1 MFRVRKLAAIALLL
15 LPACNK
21 SEGPDPKG
29 IQVEVT
35 AATKTPTP
43 TPDAM
48 VLAKTADME
57 CKYVL
62 KDVLTESLGDQLA
75 AGHTLTVEY
84 TLKTSITETGTLAYA
99 LTVDHVK
106 MTGKREDYA
115 LKVDSSDY
123 GQMVRVRGGADTLLM
138 FDGVL
143 YFALVG
149 QKIVFEVGENGN
161 LLRVQGGAEAR
172 AAYLAMHPKKPRS
185 DHHHQAKVAV
195 ALSDDALARRFL
207 PFASLAHWQ
216 VKLQAQ
222 NLPVQKTPIDW
233 AEFPADSMRGARMR
247 WVGDEF
253 VLEEKRAFAPSLRA
267 PKYPAAK
274 GFPKISL
281 RSAQDQTTVGL
292 KKDTPCFTQA
302 ATTQEMHRSWTGL
315 LEEAEVTTTQV
326 IKSTW
331 IVRPASAV
339 PPDAPASQP
348 KPAATHPAAAASQPS
363 Q

>member
-1 MFRVRKLAAIALLL
+1 MFRVRQLAPIALLL
-15 LPACNK
+15 LSACNK
-21 SEGPDPKG
+21 AEGPDPKA

-35 AATKTPTP
+35 ATTQTPKAKVMT
-43 TPDAM
+43 
-48 VLAKTADME
+48 LAKTANTT

-62 KDVLTESLGDQLA
+62 KDVLTESLGEQLA

-106 MTGKREDYA
+106 MTGKRENFA
-115 LKVDSSDY
+115 LKIDSSDH

-143 YFALVG
+143 YFALLG
-149 QKIVFEVGENGN
+149 QKIVFEIGENGN

-185 DHHHQAKVAV
+185 DPYYQAKVAV

-216 VKLQAQ
+216 AKLQPQ
-222 NLPVQKTPIDW
+222 SLPLRKEAMDW
-233 AEFPADSMRGARMR
+233 AEYPAESMRGARMR
-247 WVGDEF
+247 WVDGQF
-253 VLEEKRAFAPSLRA
+253 VIEEKRAFAPSERT
-267 PKYPAAK
+267 PKYTGPR
-274 GFPKISL
+274 GFPKIAL
-281 RSAQDQTTVGL
+281 RSAKDETMVGL
-292 KKDTPCFTQA
+292 AEDTPCFTQA
-302 ATTQEMHRSWTGL
+302 ATTQEMHRTWTGMID
-315 LEEAEVTTTQV
+315 EAEVTTTQV

-339 PPDAPASQP
+339 PAGAPRKAASQP
-348 KPAATHPAAAASQPS
+348 KPAASQPS